1 MSQGVL
7 DYNTIHKH
15 LKQLK
20 FAQTSASGLASQ
32 LDEQTAVKYVSALRQ
47 DLISLTSN
55 SANSVQFSSK
65 ILNEI
70 LVFTKT
76 LDYVPKSDI
85 LFSLFDAQLFRSL
98 FDLACLPDIPVE
110 VLRGVL
116 RICLTYLAG
125 VLPKT
130 RKQGMFRVLLGVL
143 CEPIDGPVETNSNGN
158 SAGAGETYHHI
169 PLRCDILFSNLTA
182 RITFADARM
191 NLNIVDFVAKVFYRL
206 METISLLSNESTP
219 LIVEEQWLF
228 GVVRSLYVYNF
239 FGVLSCIKG
248 IGEIEGMTGL
258 RGSMELTSKWLENK
272 KIDSKNFIWQECCYL
287 TREIGVVLTDN
298 DLLTINDNNSND
310 SSEANHVGVLS
321 ILGLVGALKQPKRSL
336 KKILVEC
343 NMTSTLPIIEFV
355 STISNSVSN
364 TKTLDRIFGVW
375 NTELL
380 YSLLNV
386 GTRCWLFGGAKSGTD
401 DINKVVSMVQVVI
414 TWLSNKLE
422 SNGDRSNQG
431 SSGSDSIANITK
443 DDIEINDSSVDDC
456 DVVCLLEK
464 ADNFDYNEIKSLQL
478 EEFRSKHF
486 RKWAN
491 NMKPFE
497 NLVHTQVVALV
508 RAQRFLQLSKGSWVY
523 ATNPLESDEHHHYFL
538 TLNSSS
544 QSIVYKEFSKRPS
557 RNTQA
562 PNLDKDGIYIDFRD
576 ILAIESE
583 NLNPNVSETGLI
595 SIQSERMDVNRV
607 EVITKTKIFQ
617 FYVDTKQLKDIWV
630 DGLRI
635 LVADS
640 RSDSKG
646 KDQNKEEVEN
656 SPMKLS
662 ISEEFFLGSGV
673 SDEVKRQVKTLEEI
687 RVRTQMLDLDDS
699 AKPSSK
705 RQTDF
710 IEWSTISTNFH
721 YE

>member
-1 MSQGVL
+1 MDMSQGVV

-20 FAQTSASGLASQ
+20 FAQTSASGSASQ
-32 LDEQTAVKYVSALRQ
+32 LDEQTAIKYVSTLRQ
-47 DLISLTSN
+47 ELIALTSASN
-55 SANSVQFSSK
+55 SPIQINSK
-65 ILNEI
+65 TLNEI
-70 LVFTKT
+70 LIFTKT
-76 LDYVPKSDI
+76 LDYVPKSDK

-98 FDLACLPDIPVE
+98 FDLACLPEIPVE

-143 CEPIDGPVETNSNGN
+143 CERVEDPVKVKSTAS
-158 SAGAGETYHHI
+158 GASSYSHV
-169 PLRCDILFSNLTA
+169 PLKCDILFANLTA

-206 METISLLSNESTP
+206 METISLLSNESSP

-228 GVVRSLYVYNF
+228 GVVRSLFVNNF

-272 KIDSKNFIWQECCYL
+272 KLDSTNFIWQECCFL
-287 TREIGVVLTDN
+287 ASEIGVVLGADDLAAINNASDTDKTDGN
-298 DLLTINDNNSND
+298 R
-310 SSEANHVGVLS
+310 VGILS
-321 ILGLVGALKQPKRSL
+321 ILGLVGALEQPKRSL

-343 NMTSTLPIIEFV
+343 NMTSTLPIIQFV
-355 STISNSVSN
+355 STIARTISKS
-364 TKTLDRIFGVW
+364 KILDRIFGVW
-375 NTELL
+375 NTELW

-386 GTRCWLFGGAKSGTD
+386 GTRCWLFSGARVEAG
-401 DINKVVSMVQVVI
+401 DIDKVVSLVEVVI
-414 TWLSNKLE
+414 TWLSRKLE
-422 SNGDRSNQG
+422 SNADSRSQG
-431 SSGSDSIANITK
+431 NSNSENVTKIAK
-443 DDIEINDSSVDDC
+443 DDIEISDSSANDC
-456 DVVCLLEK
+456 DVVSLLEK
-464 ADNFDYNEIKSLQL
+464 VDSFDYNEIKLLQL
-478 EEFRSKHF
+478 ENVRSKHF
-486 RKWAN
+486 KKWAN

-497 NLVHTQVVALV
+497 NLVHRQVVALV

-523 ATNPLESDEHHHYFL
+523 ATNPLEAGEHHHLFL
-538 TLNSSS
+538 TLNSNS
-544 QSIVYKEFSKRPS
+544 QSIVYKEFSKRPW
-557 RNTQA
+557 RNSQA
-562 PNLDKDGIYIDFRD
+562 PNLDKDGIYIEFRD

-583 NLNPNVSETGLI
+583 NLNPNISDTGLI

-617 FYVDTKQLKDIWV
+617 FYVDTKQLRDIWV

-635 LVADS
+635 LVTDS
-640 RSDSKG
+640 RSDTKAKDHG
-646 KDQNKEEVEN
+646 KESDS

-673 SDEVKRQVKTLEEI
+673 SEEVKKQVRTLEEI
-687 RVRTQMLDLDDS
+687 RVRTQMLDLDDN
-699 AKPSSK
+699 AKPLTK
-705 RQTDF
+705 RQPEF
-710 IEWSTISTNFH
+710 VEWNTISTNFH